1 MEIKTKSVYI
11 SDDGV
16 EFDDEIS
23 CTEHE
28 RLCTISEKRKYA
40 LYRIKAYDSYGN
52 DISRGF
58 NSLYECQVFI
68 VSNRDTLEALQIA
81 YPHEKDINE
90 LGIYFYGLDRETTS
104 TTSNMSCHYHRI
116 NGDNYSGMYKVF
128 ETAKRIASGP
138 VERNEI

>member
-11 SDDGV
+11 SDDGM

-23 CTEHE
+23 CTQHE
-28 RLCTISEKRKYA
+28 RLCNVVEKRKYA

-52 DISRGF
+52 DISRSL

-81 YPHEKDINE
+81 YPQEKDINE
-90 LGIYFYGLDRETTS
+90 LGIYFYGLDRETIS

-116 NGDNYSGMYKVF
+116 NGDNYSWMYRVF

-138 VERNEI
+138 VERKK

>member
-1 MEIKTKSVYI
+1 MEIKTKFVYI

-23 CTEHE
+23 CTQHE
-28 RLCTISEKRKYA
+28 RFCTISEKRKYA
-40 LYRIKAYDSYGN
+40 LYRIKAYDSYGK
-52 DISRGF
+52 DISRRF

-68 VSNRDTLEALQIA
+68 VADQDTLQALQIA
-81 YPHEKDINE
+81 YPHEKYINE
-90 LGIYFYGLDRETTS
+90 LGIYFYGLDKETIS
-104 TTSNMSCHYHRI
+104 TASDRSYHYHRI
-116 NGDNYSGMYKVF
+116 DRDNYSLIYKTF

>member
-1 MEIKTKSVYI
+1 MEIKTKTIYI

-23 CTEHE
+23 CTQHE

-52 DISRGF
+52 DISRSL
-58 NSLYECQVFI
+58 NSLYECKIFI
-68 VSNRDTLEALQIA
+68 IKDRDALGALQIA
-81 YPHEKDINE
+81 YPYEKYINE
-90 LGIYFYGLDRETTS
+90 LGIYFYGLDKETIS
-104 TTSNMSCHYHRI
+104 TASDRSYHYHRI
-116 NGDNYSGMYKVF
+116 DRDNYSWVYKVF